1 MEKCNSLCNDI
12 VATGDNLLACLEVA
26 EELHGLH
33 SGYHFISCQTY
44 HEISLTALVDNNSRR
59 HGRSVHLVPAPLDD
73 GMVLHHHHGAHG
85 PVLLPAHA
93 ALKHGDM
100 EIEAFRH

>member
-1 MEKCNSLCNDI
+1 MEKWNSLCNDI
-12 VATGDNLLACLEVA
+12 VATGDNLLAGLEVA

-33 SGYHFISCQTY
+33 SGYHFIFCWTF
-44 HEISLTALVDNNSRR
+44 HEMSLTALVDIYLRR
-59 HGRSVHLVPAPLDD
+59 HSRSVDLVAAPLDD

-93 ALKHGDM
+93 ALQHGDM
-100 EIEAFRH
+100 ETEV